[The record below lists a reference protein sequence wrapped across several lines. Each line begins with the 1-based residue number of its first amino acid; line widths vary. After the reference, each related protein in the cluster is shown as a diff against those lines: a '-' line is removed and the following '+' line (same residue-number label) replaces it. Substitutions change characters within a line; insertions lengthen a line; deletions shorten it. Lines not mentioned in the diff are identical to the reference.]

1 MKDIGVAVIG
11 AGFIGPV
18 HVEALKRVGVTIT
31 GILGV
36 DDAESN
42 RAAASLELPR
52 AYPSLDAILQDDRVQ
67 AVHITTPNRYHFA
80 MASAALQAGKHVM
93 CEKPLAMNSQE
104 SAELV
109 KLARR
114 SKRAAGVNYN
124 IRFYPLCLEARDR
137 VRRGDVGDVYSVCGS
152 YVQDWLLLPTDYNW
166 RVLAKEGGQLRAI
179 ADIGTHWLDLMH
191 AITGL
196 EVEAVCADLK
206 TVHPVRQR
214 PKGEVQTFK
223 GKEEKVAA
231 TEPVKINTEDFG
243 AVLLRFKGGARGL
256 LWVSQVTAGR
266 KNCLRFEI
274 GGAKTAVAWD
284 SEEPNTLWIGHRGRP
299 NESLIRDP
307 ALVSDA
313 ARQFINY
320 PGGHAEGFPDTFKQC
335 FKAFYG
341 YIADGDFS
349 APPPFATFADGHR
362 EIALCEAI
370 LASHRQQQWVAVGSA
385 AGVAS

>member
-1 MKDIGVAVIG
+1 MKHIRTAVIG

-18 HVEALKRVGVTIT
+18 HVEALKRLGVPIA

-36 DDAESN
+36 DDAESS
-42 RAAASLELPR
+42 RAAETLGLPR
-52 AYPSLDAILQDDRVQ
+52 AYRSFDEILRDDGVQ
-67 AVHITTPNRYHFA
+67 AVHITTPNRFHFE
-80 MASAALQAGKHVM
+80 MASKALRAGKHVL
-93 CEKPLAMNSQE
+93 CEKPLAMNSRE
-104 SAELV
+104 SAALV
-109 KLARR
+109 KLARQTR
-114 SKRAAGVNYN
+114 LAAGVNYN
-124 IRFYPLCLEARDR
+124 IRFYPLCLEARDI
-137 VRRGDVGDVYSVCGS
+137 VRRGDLGEVFSVCGS
-152 YVQDWLLLPTDYNW
+152 YAQDWLLLPTDYNW
-166 RVLAKEGGQLRAI
+166 RVLAREGGALRAI
-179 ADIGTHWLDLMH
+179 ADIGTHWLDLMR

-231 TEPVKINTEDFG
+231 TEPVKVATEDFG
-243 AVLLRFKGGARGL
+243 GVLLRFRGGARGV

-274 GGAKTAVAWD
+274 AGAKSALYWD
-284 SEEPNTLWIGHRGRP
+284 SEEPNTMWIGHRGRP

-313 ARQFINY
+313 ARRFINY

-335 FKAFYG
+335 FKAFYS
-341 YIADGDFS
+341 YIAAGDFS
-349 APPPFATFADGHR
+349 APPTFPTFADGHR

-370 LASHRQQQWVAVGSA
+370 LQSHRQNKWVRVKA
-385 AGVAS
+385 